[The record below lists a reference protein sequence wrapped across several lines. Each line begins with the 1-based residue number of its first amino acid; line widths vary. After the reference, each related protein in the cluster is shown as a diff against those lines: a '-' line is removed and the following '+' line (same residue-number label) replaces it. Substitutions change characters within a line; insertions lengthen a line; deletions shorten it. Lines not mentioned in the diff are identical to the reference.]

1 MDSEGTVYYKII
13 IIITVYQNALRS
25 TLTLCGPHN
34 SASLWLCLEQHSS
47 RQGDK
52 GEWGLREKGGTL
64 GCWGGAKEHKGHDGG
79 RGWSWGCMSG
89 VLPRVAES
97 APLSATASNVLFPDV
112 TPVPSK
118 SHVIF
123 YYFFGPTRARNIFP
137 LADAYGTGRGAPLLH
152 ASADLT
158 DENNNKTKEN
168 TGLAPRRWRRGE
180 VTSWRSLCTYVPP
193 RNLSLSLGG
202 VGDWGMWESG
212 KGWRV

>member
-1 MDSEGTVYYKII
+1 
-13 IIITVYQNALRS
+13 
-25 TLTLCGPHN
+25 
-34 SASLWLCLEQHSS
+34 
-47 RQGDK
+47 
-52 GEWGLREKGGTL
+52 
-64 GCWGGAKEHKGHDGG
+64 
-79 RGWSWGCMSG
+79 MSG

-97 APLSATASNVLFPDV
+97 APLPATASNVLFPDV